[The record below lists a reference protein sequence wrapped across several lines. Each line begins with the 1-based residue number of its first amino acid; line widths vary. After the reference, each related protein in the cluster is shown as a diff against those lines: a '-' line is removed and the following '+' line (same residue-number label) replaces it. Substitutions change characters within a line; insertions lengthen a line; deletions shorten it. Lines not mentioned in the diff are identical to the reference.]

1 MTPLLSMLQAATGRQ
16 RRSGTFMGVLNTTRL
31 DSSAIATLI
40 IVSAIS
46 GVGLALWPFASL
58 CVLAFCGGLALLL
71 RMPRPTIVLV
81 LAFIVVQDPLR
92 LIFKGDDTAIGF
104 VVKRLDEAVVYAL
117 AAWLLI
123 SSRLVHRALRA
134 HGVGLVILACYLA
147 IGVSTVLAHGQ
158 LMPALLDLSL
168 FSKPFLLFAIGASIA
183 LEPKE
188 VERGLR
194 PALVMMLGV
203 ILFALVFMVFPALQ
217 DAYIGDVRGPDVRV
231 GLVSA
236 QGFFDGP
243 GPYSWFCAAT
253 FALAYAGYLSF
264 SRKFYLYAACI
275 SGLFTLIAW
284 RRKSI
289 IGVVAMLVL
298 ATILQGRFTARGR
311 LRAFAIFSI
320 VALMAATVLA
330 PYLGA
335 LWSYTVTEYATD
347 PYSTARF
354 ALHNAS
360 VLIAIDHFPFGT
372 GLASFASHASRLYYS
387 DVYFQYGLATIWG
400 LSPQYPEFI
409 TDTFWPM
416 VLGEGGIATLAAYA
430 GFLTLLAMHF
440 WRAAKRVDLSREH
453 RFLLLAASFLL
464 VGSLSESTSSQV
476 YNSTM
481 QSALVMIPVGVCWST
496 IIVTQA
502 TGSRAESNGRPDA

>member
-1 MTPLLSMLQAATGRQ
+1 MTPLLSSLRAETSRAHRA
-16 RRSGTFMGVLNTTRL
+16 GTFMGVFNAKRL
-31 DSSAIATLI
+31 DSTTIATLLVI
-40 IVSAIS
+40 CAVS
-46 GVGLALWPFASL
+46 GVALALWPFASL
-58 CVLAFCGGLALLL
+58 CALAFGIALALLL
-71 RMPRPTIVLV
+71 QMPRPAIVLV
-81 LAFIVVQDPLR
+81 MAFIIIQDPLR
-92 LIFKGDDTAIGF
+92 LVFRGDETTIGF

-117 AAWLLI
+117 SAWVLV

-134 HGVGLVILACYLA
+134 HGLGLVILACYAA
-147 IGVSTVLAHGQ
+147 IGISTVLAHAQ
-158 LMPALLDLSL
+158 LAPALLDLAL
-168 FSKPFLLFAIGASIA
+168 FSKPFLLFAIGTSIV
-183 LEPKE
+183 LEQPE
-188 VERGLR
+188 FERGLR
-194 PALVMMLGV
+194 PALIMMLGV
-203 ILFALVFMVFPALQ
+203 ILFAVVFMAFPALQ

-253 FALAYAGYLSF
+253 FAIAYAAYLSF

-311 LRAFAIFSI
+311 LRAFAIVSV

-330 PYLGA
+330 PYLAA

-354 ALHNAS
+354 ALHRTS
-360 VLIAIDHFPFGT
+360 MLIAMDHFPFGT

-400 LSPQYPEFI
+400 LSPQYPEYI

-416 VLGEGGIATLAAYA
+416 VLGEGGIATLVAYA
-430 GFLTLLAMHF
+430 GFFLLLATQF
-440 WRAAKRVDLSREH
+440 WRAAKRIELSREH

-481 QSALVMIPVGVCWST
+481 QSALAMIPIGMCWRTVAVQQDAANRHESDRP
-496 IIVTQA
+496 
-502 TGSRAESNGRPDA
+502 TGN